1 MYTITYSDLIIPIL
15 DQKYI
20 DDLIEERDVDC
31 SELDLTYF
39 FESLEVRPASTANYT
54 NAIIRE
60 IFSYIINHNVDDEDD
75 KEKLIDSIYTNAFC
89 SWLDISA
96 DDVKTEEAKDLV
108 HKFNW

>member
-1 MYTITYSDLIIPIL
+1 MYTITYGDLIIPEL

-20 DDLIEERDVDC
+20 DDLIEERDIDC
-31 SELDLTYF
+31 SELDLTWF
-39 FESLEVRPASTANYT
+39 FESLQSRPASTANYT

-75 KEKLIDSIYTNAFC
+75 KEKLINSIYTNAFC
-89 SWLDISA
+89 SWLDIRA
-96 DDVKTEEAKDLV
+96 DDVKSEEAKDLV

>member
-1 MYTITYSDLIIPIL
+1 MYTITYDDLIIPEL

-31 SELDLTYF
+31 SELDLTWF
-39 FESLEVRPASTANYT
+39 FESLKGSPIRTADYT

-60 IFSYIINHNVDDEDD
+60 IFSYIINHNVDDEYD

-89 SWLDISA
+89 SWLDINA
-96 DDVKTEEAKDLV
+96 DEVESEEAKDLV
-108 HKFNW
+108 RNFN